1 MLYLRWVKEINDR
14 LLGRDDV
21 INLAGSAF
29 HLPEA
34 TRWLERQL
42 SEEGASLLAAERTTS
57 NEFGLPEL
65 KERIRTAYQIPAER
79 EILVTG
85 GATGSIRFVYQLLL
99 AGKGP
104 QHFVAEQPIYE
115 PLASMARRMGATV
128 DLAPRGG
135 GARFVEEVAQR
146 LTPHTAAV
154 VLTNPHNPTGDLLD
168 RDQLR
173 ELVDVVAAKASSA
186 VIVIDETFG
195 DLSRHVGWSTGN
207 VDPRIVTVSGLTK
220 CYGLGSIRCGWTTV
234 DAQRFPTVTDD
245 WIEFENIGCP
255 WTEQLGARAIG
266 EFDSWRPLVATKLA
280 AARDILSV
288 WLGEMAE
295 AGLLATAPVRESCVV
310 FPRWLGDLP
319 TLPLVERLLVDH
331 GVLVAPGEFFFPTG
345 GPSLRIG
352 YGGSET
358 KLREGLQRLSTGLR
372 AVG

>member
-42 SEEGASLLAAERTTS
+42 GEEGASLLAAERTTS

-135 GARFVEEVAQR
+135 GAQFVEEVARR

-173 ELVDVVAAKASSA
+173 DLANVVAATSSNA

-195 DLSRHVGWSTGN
+195 DLSRHVGWSNGN

-266 EFDSWRPLVATKLA
+266 QFDSWRPLVAAKLA
-280 AARDILSV
+280 AARAV
-288 WLGEMAE
+288 MGTWLGEATD
-295 AGLLATAPVRESCVV
+295 AGLLSTVPTGESCVV
-310 FPRWLGDLP
+310 FPRWLGSLP
-319 TLPLVERLLVDH
+319 TLALVERLLVDH

-352 YGGSET
+352 YGGCGK
-358 KLREGLQRLSTGLR
+358 KLGEGLQRLSDGLR
-372 AVG
+372 ALG